1 MKTLDFDPAHVQSAK
16 DIADINS
23 GAKCA
28 VSEAERIENLLVQAR
43 QFQTDVT
50 PSQYSPLKRACVYI
64 DVQRTELAEL
74 NEILVC
80 HVRAR
85 TAQAEMITKLHGEN
99 WQYRA
104 EIARLT
110 APLWRQVL
118 NTVRSWAS

>member
-1 MKTLDFDPAHVQSAK
+1 MKTLDFDPAHVQNAK

-64 DVQRTELAEL
+64 DDLRDDLESHTR
-74 NEILVC
+74 I
-80 HVRAR
+80 RA
-85 TAQAEMITKLHGEN
+85 AQAEMITKLHGEN
-99 WQYRA
+99 RQYRA
-104 EIARLT
+104 EIARLS

-118 NTVRSWAS
+118 NTVRKWAP